1 MLFVYTE
8 PAAEADTLYTCGYK
22 PPIPGQFCGMC
33 TGIMHY
39 RRFACTHTRN
49 SPDGHGA
56 GGTEGQIET
65 EVVARLPG
73 LYQVL
78 EPREHLTRVQRLQHR
93 HREPLLTQ
101 VLQGGPYMVYPL
113 VNDEESVV
121 RPLEHLGIR
130 HQETAHGDK
139 SAHDLYTDRS
149 GFGTFQYCCQ
159 HGDALFGEGK
169 HLSSARVITR
179 GYHRM

>member
-78 EPREHLTRVQRLQHR
+78 EPREHLTRVQRLHHR

-139 SAHDLYTDRS
+139 SAHDL
-149 GFGTFQYCCQ
+149 
-159 HGDALFGEGK
+159 
-169 HLSSARVITR
+169 
-179 GYHRM
+179 